1 MRIRFRLKTPLL
13 VLALLIGG
21 AVTSWA
27 VFNEKDLART
37 LQVLRYELSRA
48 YSQMAKSQLAY
59 EKQDEKQHEDLI
71 KLVNSCNELSLMLY
85 SQKQDFTFDLTYA
98 LQQVTDQ
105 YHGFTQKR
113 MPYDNIISY
122 FDVEIDRYDRLVR
135 ALKNLP
141 PEQNDPNDSIPAPS
155 YVDLLAYTFHL
166 RSLPN
171 ISYAMAHADDPDHA
185 DHDHDAGEDHEHEHH
200 LDFQLDSLAMADRDS
215 CVFYASKMLKMFTDI
230 RDHMVEDNEHYSK
243 TDARLKEAYDY
254 AQERYKL
261 VQKKIF
267 VDGQRNYWYI
277 LTHLR
282 QSVRRAVTDCRDKYG
297 RDYFNQKV
305 QSEWRGPIVLGFSFI
320 ILIYLAV
327 ASLIALLAVKS
338 LKRKVG
344 AFKNQGFANRE
355 FSIIIL
361 SSVVVFVLLLLLAR
375 LHPRIATNFFL
386 MASSLLVEFCFLLIA
401 IMVSLLIRCTGAQID
416 NGFRIYTPVLLLGL
430 LIIAFRIIFIPNS
443 LINLIFPPILLVFGI
458 WQLVSYHNNGS
469 KVPSVDKHLAEAS
482 LTITALTLILSCCGY
497 VLMGLQLYIWWIF
510 QLTVLQFILAVRN
523 LVGKYRRKR
532 VDKLVRAYRLNHLP
546 EIVGNDKGN
555 YILVT
560 WLYDF
565 LDMVLIP
572 LLVLLSIPLCIFL
585 ASRVF
590 DLTQICKQAITSPF
604 LTSSFIN
611 LSLSKILVAV
621 GLFYIFRFIEYL
633 AKSLYR
639 IYKIRA
645 KISKSASGLLRENEV
660 NLTLANNV
668 IWLLVWG
675 IYIISLI
682 GLLNVPTKS
691 MSMIAAGLA
700 AGLGFAMKDILNNFF
715 YGIQLMSGRLRGG
728 DTIECDGI
736 RGTVDNIS
744 YQTTTIRA
752 IDGSLIAFPNST
764 LFSKTFKNLTRSDS
778 YEYIPLKVGVAYGT
792 DVDQARKVILKAL
805 KPLCKP
811 DKFGREVVKPSYGI
825 QIVLDGFGDSSLDLL
840 VKQFVLVD
848 QRYLFLSKAN
858 ELIYKALADNGI
870 EIPFPQR
877 DVHIKQVPETPKSE

>member
-1 MRIRFRLKTPLL
+1 MRIRFRFKTPLL
-13 VLALLIGG
+13 VLVLLLGST
-21 AVTSWA
+21 VTSRA
-27 VFNEKDLART
+27 VFNEKNLAQT
-37 LQVLRYELSRA
+37 LQVLRYELSKA
-48 YSQMAKSQLAY
+48 YSQMAKSQLSY
-59 EKQDEKQHEDLI
+59 EKQDERQHEELI
-71 KLVNSCNELSLMLY
+71 RLVKSCNELSLMLY

-135 ALKNLP
+135 ALKSLP
-141 PEQNDPNDSIPAPS
+141 PEVSDPNDSIPAPS
-155 YVDLLAYTFHL
+155 FVDLLAYTFHL

-171 ISYAMAHADDPDHA
+171 MSYAMEHADDPDHA
-185 DHDHDAGEDHEHEHH
+185 DHDHELEDGHDHH
-200 LDFQLDSLAMADRDS
+200 LDFQLDSVAMADRDS
-215 CVFYASKMLKMFTDI
+215 CVFYAYKMLKMFTDI
-230 RDHMVEDNEHYSK
+230 RDHMVEDNEHYAT

-267 VDGQRNYWYI
+267 VEGQRNYWYI

-282 QSVRRAVTDCRDKYG
+282 QSVRRALSDCRDKYG
-297 RDYFNQKV
+297 RDYLNNKI

-320 ILIYLAV
+320 ILIYLAL
-327 ASLIALLAVKS
+327 ASLIALVSVKS

-344 AFKNQGFANRE
+344 VFKGQGFASRE

-361 SSVVVFVLLLLLAR
+361 FSVVVFVLLVLLAR

-386 MASSLLVEFCFLLIA
+386 MASSLLVEFCILLIA

-416 NGFRIYTPVLLLGL
+416 NGFRIYTPVLLMGL

-443 LINLIFPPILLVFGI
+443 LINLIFPPLLLVFGF
-458 WQLVSYHNNGS
+458 WQLAAYHNNSS
-469 KVPSVDKHLAEAS
+469 KVPSVDKHLALAS
-482 LTITALTLILSCCGY
+482 LAVTFLTFVLSCCGY
-497 VLMGLQLYIWWIF
+497 VLMALQLYIWWIF
-510 QLTVLQFILAVRN
+510 QLTILQFILAVRN

-532 VDKLVRAYRLNHLP
+532 VDKMVRAYRLSHLS
-546 EIVGNDKGN
+546 EIVGKDKGN

-560 WLYDF
+560 WLYD
-565 LDMVLIP
+565 LMDMVLIP
-572 LLVLLSIPLCIFL
+572 LLVLISIPLCIFL

-590 DLTQICKQAITSPF
+590 DLTQICKQAIVAPF
-604 LTSSFIN
+604 LNNSFIS

-633 AKSLYR
+633 ATSVYR
-639 IYKIRA
+639 IYKVRA

-660 NLTLANNV
+660 NLTLANNI

-675 IYIISLI
+675 IYVISLI

-752 IDGSLIAFPNST
+752 VDGSLIAFPNST

-848 QRYLFLSKAN
+848 QRYIFLSKAN

-877 DVHIKQVPETPKSE
+877 DVHIKQ

>member
-1 MRIRFRLKTPLL
+1 MRIRFRLKTSLL
-13 VLALLIGG
+13 VLALLIGS

-48 YSQMAKSQLAY
+48 YSQMAKNQLAY

-71 KLVNSCNELSLMLY
+71 QLVNSCNELSLMLY

-135 ALKNLP
+135 ALKSLP
-141 PEQNDPNDSIPAPS
+141 PELNDPNDSIPTPS

-171 ISYAMAHADDPDHA
+171 ISYAMEHADDPEHA
-185 DHDHDAGEDHEHEHH
+185 DHDHESGEEHDHH
-200 LDFQLDSLAMADRDS
+200 LDFQLDSLSMADRDS
-215 CVFYASKMLKMFTDI
+215 CVFYAAKMLKMFTDI
-230 RDHMVEDNEHYSK
+230 RDHMVEDNEHYAK

-282 QSVRRAVTDCRDKYG
+282 QSVRRAVSDCRDKYG
-297 RDYFNQKV
+297 RDYFNHKV

-320 ILIYLAV
+320 ILVYLAV

-361 SSVVVFVLLLLLAR
+361 FSVVVFVLLLLLVR
-375 LHPRIATNFFL
+375 LHPKIATNFFL

-416 NGFRIYTPVLLLGL
+416 NGFRIYTPILLLGL

-458 WQLVSYHNNGS
+458 WQLVSYRNNGS
-469 KVPSVDKHLAEAS
+469 KVPGVDKHLAEAS

-532 VDKLVRAYRLNHLP
+532 VDKLVRAYRLNHLS

-572 LLVLLSIPLCIFL
+572 LLVILSIPLCIFL

-590 DLTQICKQAITSPF
+590 DLTQICKQAIMSPF
-604 LTSSFIN
+604 LNSSFIS
-611 LSLSKILVAV
+611 LSLYKILVAV
-621 GLFYIFRFIEYL
+621 GLFYIFRFVEYL
-633 AKSLYR
+633 VRSLYR
-639 IYKIRA
+639 IFTIRS
-645 KISKSASGLLRENEV
+645 KISKSATGLLRENEV
-660 NLTLANNV
+660 NLTLANNI

-736 RGTVDNIS
+736 RGVVDNIS

-752 IDGSLIAFPNST
+752 VDGSLIAFPNST

-778 YEYIPLKVGVAYGT
+778 YEYIPLEVGVAYGT

-825 QIVLDGFGDSSLDLL
+825 QIVLDGFGDSSLNLK

-877 DVHIKQVPETPKSE
+877 DVYIKQAPESTKSE

>member
-1 MRIRFRLKTPLL
+1 MRIRSRLIFPLL
-13 VLALLIGG
+13 VLVLL
-21 AVTSWA
+21 VCSSVPSWA
-27 VFNEKDLART
+27 VFNEKNLAQT

-48 YSQMAKSQLAY
+48 YMQMSQNQLAY

-141 PEQNDPNDSIPAPS
+141 PVKDDTDSLTTTPS
-155 YVDLLAYTFHL
+155 FVDLLAFTFHI
-166 RSLPN
+166 RNLPN
-171 ISYAMAHADDPDHA
+171 VSYAMEHADDPDHSDHKHEFGE
-185 DHDHDAGEDHEHEHH
+185 DHDHDHK
-200 LDFQLDSLAMADRDS
+200 LDFQLDSLAMVDRDS
-215 CVFYASKMLKMFTDI
+215 CIFFASKMLKMFTDI
-230 RDHMVEDNEHYSK
+230 RDHMVEDNEHYST
-243 TDARLKEAYDY
+243 TDSRLKEAYDY

-267 VDGQRNYWYI
+267 VDGQRNYLYI

-282 QSVRRAVTDCRDKYG
+282 SSVKKAVSDFRDKYG
-297 RDYFNQKV
+297 RDYFDNKV
-305 QSEWRGPIVLGFSFI
+305 KSEWRGPIVLGFSFI
-320 ILIYLAV
+320 ILVYLAL
-327 ASLIALLAVKS
+327 ASLIGLLSVKS
-338 LKRKVG
+338 LKNKVG
-344 AFKNQGFANRE
+344 AFKKQGFANRE
-355 FSIIIL
+355 FSVIIL
-361 SSVVVFVLLLLLAR
+361 ISVIVFVLLLLLAR
-375 LHPRIATNFFL
+375 LHPKIATHFFL
-386 MASSLLVEFCFLLIA
+386 MASSLLVEFCILLIA

-416 NGFRIYTPVLLLGL
+416 NGFRIYTPVLLMGL

-443 LINLIFPPILLVFGI
+443 LINLIFPPLLLGFGI
-458 WQLVSYHNNGS
+458 WQLVSFYNNSS
-469 KVPSVDKHLAEAS
+469 KVPSVDRNLSIAS
-482 LTITALTLILSCCGY
+482 LVVTVLTLILSCCGY

-532 VDKLVRAYRLNHLP
+532 VDTLVRAYRLNHMS
-546 EIVGNDKGN
+546 EIVGNEKGN

-560 WLYDF
+560 WFYDF
-565 LDMVLIP
+565 MDMVMIP
-572 LLVLLSIPLCIFL
+572 LLTLLSIPLCIML

-590 DLTQICKQAITSPF
+590 DLTQICRQAIVAPF
-604 LTSSFIN
+604 LNTSFIS
-611 LSLSKILVAV
+611 LSLYKILVAV
-621 GLFYIFRFIEYL
+621 GLFFIFRFIEYL
-633 AKSLYR
+633 ATSLYR
-639 IYKIRA
+639 IYKIRS
-645 KISKSASGLLRENEV
+645 KISKSATGLLRENEV
-660 NLTLANNV
+660 NLTLANNI

-675 IYIISLI
+675 IYLISLV

-691 MSMIAAGLA
+691 MSMIATGLA

-715 YGIQLMSGRLRGG
+715 YGVQLMSGRLRGG

-752 IDGSLIAFPNST
+752 VDGSLIAFPNST

-778 YEYIPLKVGVAYGT
+778 YEYIPLDIGVAYGT
-792 DVDQARKVILKAL
+792 DVDHARKVILKAL

-811 DKFGREVVKPSYGI
+811 DKFGRDVVKPSYGI
-825 QIVLDGFGDSSLDLL
+825 QIVLDNFGDSSLNLK

-858 ELIYKALADNGI
+858 ELIYKALAENGI

-877 DVHIKQVPETPKSE
+877 DVHIKQ

>member
-1 MRIRFRLKTPLL
+1 MRIRSRLIFPLL
-13 VLALLIGG
+13 VLVLL
-21 AVTSWA
+21 VCSSVPSWA
-27 VFNEKDLART
+27 VFNEKNLAQT

-48 YSQMAKSQLAY
+48 YMQMSQNQLAY

-141 PEQNDPNDSIPAPS
+141 PVKDDTDSLTTTPS
-155 YVDLLAYTFHL
+155 FVDLLAFTFHI
-166 RSLPN
+166 RNLPN
-171 ISYAMAHADDPDHA
+171 VSYAMEHADDPDHA
-185 DHDHDAGEDHEHEHH
+185 DHDHEFGEDHDHDHK
-200 LDFQLDSLAMADRDS
+200 LDFQLDSLAMVDRDS
-215 CVFYASKMLKMFTDI
+215 CIFYASRMLKMFTDI
-230 RDHMVEDNEHYSK
+230 RDHMVEDNEHYST
-243 TDARLKEAYDY
+243 TDSRLKEAYDY

-267 VDGQRNYWYI
+267 VDGQRNYLYI

-282 QSVRRAVTDCRDKYG
+282 SSVKKAVSDFRDKYG
-297 RDYFNQKV
+297 RDYFDNKV
-305 QSEWRGPIVLGFSFI
+305 KSEWRGPIVLGFSFI
-320 ILIYLAV
+320 ILVYLAL
-327 ASLIALLAVKS
+327 ASLIGLLSVKS
-338 LKRKVG
+338 LKNRVG
-344 AFKNQGFANRE
+344 AFKKQGFANRE
-355 FSIIIL
+355 FSVIIL
-361 SSVVVFVLLLLLAR
+361 ISVIVFVLLLLLAR
-375 LHPRIATNFFL
+375 LHPKIATHFFL
-386 MASSLLVEFCFLLIA
+386 MASSLLVEFCILLIA

-416 NGFRIYTPVLLLGL
+416 NGFRIYTPVLLMGL

-443 LINLIFPPILLVFGI
+443 LINLIFPPLLLGFGI
-458 WQLVSYHNNGS
+458 WQLVSFYNNSS
-469 KVPSVDKHLAEAS
+469 KVPSVDRNLSIAS
-482 LTITALTLILSCCGY
+482 LVVTVLTLILSCCGY

-532 VDKLVRAYRLNHLP
+532 VDKLVRAYRLNHMS
-546 EIVGNDKGN
+546 EIVGNEKGN

-560 WLYDF
+560 WFYDF
-565 LDMVLIP
+565 MDMVMIP
-572 LLVLLSIPLCIFL
+572 LLTLLSIPLCIML

-590 DLTQICKQAITSPF
+590 DLTQICRQAIVAPF
-604 LTSSFIN
+604 LNTSFIS
-611 LSLSKILVAV
+611 LSLYKILVAV
-621 GLFYIFRFIEYL
+621 GLFFIFRFIEYL
-633 AKSLYR
+633 ATSLYR
-639 IYKIRA
+639 IYKIRS
-645 KISKSASGLLRENEV
+645 KISKSATGLLRENEV
-660 NLTLANNV
+660 NLTLANNI

-675 IYIISLI
+675 IYLISLV

-691 MSMIAAGLA
+691 MSMIATGLA

-715 YGIQLMSGRLRGG
+715 YGVQLMSGRLRGG

-752 IDGSLIAFPNST
+752 VDGSLIAFPNST

-778 YEYIPLKVGVAYGT
+778 YEYIPLDIGVAYGT
-792 DVDQARKVILKAL
+792 DVDHARKVILKAL

-811 DKFGREVVKPSYGI
+811 DKFGRDVVKPSYGI
-825 QIVLDGFGDSSLDLL
+825 QIVLDNFGDSSLNLK

-858 ELIYKALADNGI
+858 ELIYKALAENGI

-877 DVHIKQVPETPKSE
+877 DVHIKQ

>member
-1 MRIRFRLKTPLL
+1 MLVLVLL
-13 VLALLIGG
+13 VCSS
-21 AVTSWA
+21 VPSWA
-27 VFNEKDLART
+27 VFNEKNLAQT

-48 YSQMAKSQLAY
+48 YMQMSQNQLAY

-141 PEQNDPNDSIPAPS
+141 PVKDDTDSLTTTPS
-155 YVDLLAYTFHL
+155 FVDLLAFTFHIKN
-166 RSLPN
+166 LPN
-171 ISYAMAHADDPDHA
+171 VSYAMEHADDPDHA
-185 DHDHDAGEDHEHEHH
+185 DHDHEFGEDHDHDHK
-200 LDFQLDSLAMADRDS
+200 LDFQLDSLAMVDRDS
-215 CVFYASKMLKMFTDI
+215 CIFYASKMLKMFTDI
-230 RDHMVEDNEHYSK
+230 RDHMVEDNEHYST
-243 TDARLKEAYDY
+243 TDSRLKEAYDY

-267 VDGQRNYWYI
+267 VDGQRNYLYI

-282 QSVRRAVTDCRDKYG
+282 SSVKKAVSDFRDKYG
-297 RDYFNQKV
+297 RDYFDNKV
-305 QSEWRGPIVLGFSFI
+305 KSEWRGPIVLGFSFI
-320 ILIYLAV
+320 ILVYLAL
-327 ASLIALLAVKS
+327 ASLIGLLSVKS
-338 LKRKVG
+338 LKNKVG
-344 AFKNQGFANRE
+344 AFKKQGFANRE
-355 FSIIIL
+355 FSVIIL
-361 SSVVVFVLLLLLAR
+361 ISVIVFVLLLLLAR
-375 LHPRIATNFFL
+375 LHPKIATHFFL
-386 MASSLLVEFCFLLIA
+386 MASSLLVEFCILLIA

-416 NGFRIYTPVLLLGL
+416 NGFRIYTPVLLMGL

-443 LINLIFPPILLVFGI
+443 LINLIFPPLLLGFGI
-458 WQLVSYHNNGS
+458 WQLVSFYNNSS
-469 KVPSVDKHLAEAS
+469 KVPSVDRNLSIAS
-482 LTITALTLILSCCGY
+482 LVVTVLTLILSCCGY

-532 VDKLVRAYRLNHLP
+532 VDTLVRAYRLNHMS
-546 EIVGNDKGN
+546 EIVGNEKGN

-560 WLYDF
+560 WFYDF
-565 LDMVLIP
+565 MDMVMIP
-572 LLVLLSIPLCIFL
+572 LLTLLSIPLCIML

-590 DLTQICKQAITSPF
+590 DLTQICRQAIVAPF
-604 LTSSFIN
+604 LNTSFIS
-611 LSLSKILVAV
+611 LSLYKILVAV
-621 GLFYIFRFIEYL
+621 GLFFIFRFIEYL
-633 AKSLYR
+633 ATSLYR
-639 IYKIRA
+639 IYKIRS
-645 KISKSASGLLRENEV
+645 KISKSATGLLRENEV
-660 NLTLANNV
+660 NLTLANNI

-675 IYIISLI
+675 IYLISLV

-691 MSMIAAGLA
+691 MSMIATGLA

-715 YGIQLMSGRLRGG
+715 YGVQLMSGRLRGG

-752 IDGSLIAFPNST
+752 VDGSLIAFPNST

-778 YEYIPLKVGVAYGT
+778 YEYIPLDIGVAYGT
-792 DVDQARKVILKAL
+792 DVDHARKVILKAL

-811 DKFGREVVKPSYGI
+811 DKFGRDVVKPSYGI
-825 QIVLDGFGDSSLDLL
+825 QIVLDNFGDSSLNLK

-858 ELIYKALADNGI
+858 ELIYKALAENGI

-877 DVHIKQVPETPKSE
+877 DVHIKQ

>member
-27 VFNEKDLART
+27 VFNEKDLAQT
-37 LQVLRYELSRA
+37 LQVLRYELSKA
-48 YSQMAKSQLAY
+48 YSQMSRSQLAY

-71 KLVNSCNELSLMLY
+71 RLVNSCNELSLMLY

-122 FDVEIDRYDRLVR
+122 FDVEIDRHDRLIR

-166 RSLPN
+166 KSLPN
-171 ISYAMAHADDPDHA
+171 ISYAMEHADDPDHA
-185 DHDHDAGEDHEHEHH
+185 GHDHESEEEHEHH
-200 LDFQLDSLAMADRDS
+200 LDFQLDSLAMIDRDS
-215 CVFYASKMLKMFTDI
+215 CIFYASKMLKMFTDI
-230 RDHMVEDNEHYSK
+230 RDHMVEDNEHYAT

-267 VDGQRNYWYI
+267 VEGQRNYWYI
-277 LTHLR
+277 LTHLK
-282 QSVRRAVTDCRDKYG
+282 QSVRRALSDCRDKYG
-297 RDYFNQKV
+297 RDYLDNKV
-305 QSEWRGPIVLGFSFI
+305 ESEWRGPIVLGFSFI
-320 ILIYLAV
+320 ILIYLAL
-327 ASLIALLAVKS
+327 ASLIGLVTVKS

-344 AFKNQGFANRE
+344 VFKNQGFANRE
-355 FSIIIL
+355 FSVIIL
-361 SSVVVFVLLLLLAR
+361 FSVVIFVLLILLAR
-375 LHPRIATNFFL
+375 LHPKVATNFFL
-386 MASSLLVEFCFLLIA
+386 MASSLLVEFCVLLIA

-416 NGFRIYTPVLLLGL
+416 NGFRIYTPVLLMGL

-443 LINLIFPPILLVFGI
+443 LINLVFPPLLLVFGI
-458 WQLVSYHNNGS
+458 WQYFAYRNNS
-469 KVPSVDKHLAEAS
+469 TKVPSVDKNLAVAS
-482 LTITALTLILSCCGY
+482 LVVTILTLILSCCGY
-497 VLMGLQLYIWWIF
+497 VLMALQLYIWWIF
-510 QLTVLQFILAVRN
+510 QLTVLQFITAVRN

-532 VDKLVRAYRLNHLP
+532 VDKLIRAYRLNHLQ

-560 WLYDF
+560 WIYDF

-572 LLVLLSIPLCIFL
+572 LLVILSIPLCIFL

-590 DLTQICKQAITSPF
+590 DLTQICKKAIMLPF
-604 LTSSFIN
+604 LNSSFIS
-611 LSLSKILVAV
+611 LSLYKILVAV

-633 AKSLYR
+633 TKSLYR
-639 IYKIRA
+639 IFKIRS
-645 KISKSASGLLRENEV
+645 KISKSATGLLRENEV

-675 IYIISLI
+675 IYILSLI
-682 GLLNVPTKS
+682 ALLNVPTKS
-691 MSMIAAGLA
+691 MSMIATGLA

-728 DTIECDGI
+728 DIIECDGI
-736 RGTVDNIS
+736 RGVVDNIS

-752 IDGSLIAFPNST
+752 VDGSLIAFPNST
-764 LFSKTFKNLTRSDS
+764 LFAKSFKNLTRSDS

-811 DKFGREVVKPSYGI
+811 DKFGRDVVKPSYGI

-848 QRYLFLSKAN
+848 QRYVFLSKAH

-877 DVHIKQVPETPKSE
+877 DVYIKQVPETSKSE

>member
-185 DHDHDAGEDHEHEHH
+185 DHDHDAGEDYDHEHH

-230 RDHMVEDNEHYSK
+230 RDHMVEDNEHYAT

-458 WQLVSYHNNGS
+458 WQLVSYRNNGS

-532 VDKLVRAYRLNHLP
+532 VDKLVRAYRLNHLS

-604 LTSSFIN
+604 LTSSFIS

-811 DKFGREVVKPSYGI
+811 DKFGRDVVKPSYGI